1 MQVKML
7 RGIAVG
13 ASAVLGLALIT
24 PSAGAQAQTS
34 GMRFGVEGAFGTK
47 SIGVGAGAFLKY
59 HLADISAHPI
69 TGRVAFDYFFPS
81 SSNFGGYSY
90 KYWELAADGLFDIAT
105 EKSDIKPYVGA
116 GLTYGNSSWGAG
128 YCGAIIGCSTSA
140 SSTNLHLVGG
150 INFMGNSK
158 LMPFAEVKV
167 NTASGAALIFKGGIH
182 IK

>member
-7 RGIAVG
+7 RGLAIG

-34 GMRFGVEGAFGTK
+34 GTRFGVEGALGTQH
-47 SIGVGAGAFLKY
+47 IGIGAGAFVKY
-59 HLADISAHPI
+59 HLANISEHPI

-90 KYWELAADGLFDIAT
+90 HYWELAADGLFDIAT

-116 GLTYGNSSWGAG
+116 GVTYGKSSWGSG
-128 YCGAIIGCSTSA
+128 YCDIFGNSCSG